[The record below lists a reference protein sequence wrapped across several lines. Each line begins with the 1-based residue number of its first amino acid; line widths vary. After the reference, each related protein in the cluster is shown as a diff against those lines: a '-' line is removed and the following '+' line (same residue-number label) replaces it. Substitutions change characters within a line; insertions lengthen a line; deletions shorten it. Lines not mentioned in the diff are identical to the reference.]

1 MTFSPFCKEIAF
13 AYKES
18 RLERLGSN
26 EKDRSTLKVKR
37 HILLQAC
44 LPILAIFFVT
54 IQLWKKAYKTLT
66 YSV

>member
-44 LPILAIFFVT
+44 LPILAIFLLLFSFG
-54 IQLWKKAYKTLT
+54 KKLIKH
-66 YSV
+66 